1 MKDETDQ
8 SKKILLLLILSV
20 CINLLYFFNILNFK
34 IPLLPSKDQAIK
46 KEEVHQFID
55 SPLPERLL
63 KDNDVKDTVRTDRK

>member
-1 MKDETDQ
+1 MKTDQ

-34 IPLLPSKDQAIK
+34 IPLLPSKDQTIK
-46 KEEVHQFID
+46 NEEVHQFID

-63 KDNDVKDTVRTDRK
+63 KDNNVKDTLRTDRK